1 MKGLKKV
8 LVTVAVVGVLG
19 VGGVVFASEILTPAN
34 IAADVTGK
42 SVTEVNQERAE
53 GKTYG
58 TIANEAAKLDEFRS
72 QMLEQKKAILD
83 QRVADGRMT
92 QEEADEIYNAILENQ
107 AFCDGTGNGQIG
119 RGCGA
124 GFGNGNGQGSGQG
137 KGLGTGRGMGWG
149 AGLRNANL

>member
-1 MKGLKKV
+1 MKKMKK
-8 LVTVAVVGVLG
+8 LIATVAVLGVLG
-19 VGGVVFASEILTPAN
+19 AAGVVFASEIFTPAD

-58 TIANEAAKLDEFRS
+58 TIANEADKLDQFRD

-92 QEEADEIYNAILENQ
+92 QEEADEIYNAIKNNQ
-107 AFCDGTGNGQIG
+107 TLCDGTGNGQIG
-119 RGCGA
+119 MGCGA

-137 KGLGTGRGMGWG
+137 KGVGTGRGMGWG